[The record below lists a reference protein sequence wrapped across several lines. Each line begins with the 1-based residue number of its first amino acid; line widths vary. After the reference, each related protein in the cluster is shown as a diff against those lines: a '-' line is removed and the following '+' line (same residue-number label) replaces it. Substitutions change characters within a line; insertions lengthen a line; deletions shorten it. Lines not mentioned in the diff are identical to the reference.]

1 MKQSE
6 LAKIKRIMDDYRH
19 YKLKFVQFGQ
29 HCKQLAQKAKLN
41 ELKVGE
47 IQAREMAW
55 AVMDLP
61 IIVRFGLVLTKEGL
75 LLGKIDFERSG
86 RVAGDA
92 GRSIYTLYFDKMGNM
107 LESMADS
114 FSTRRI
120 IDEHDVPYI
129 LYRFLQ
135 RYLKDR
141 KVKEATEMPPAGQ

>member
-1 MKQSE
+1 MEQNE
-6 LAKIKRIMDDYRH
+6 LAKIKSIMDDYRH

-29 HCKQLAQKAKLN
+29 HCEQLVKKAKLG
-41 ELKVGE
+41 ELRVGE
-47 IQAREMAW
+47 IKAREMVW
-55 AVMDLP
+55 DVMDLP
-61 IIVRFGLVLTKEGL
+61 ITVRFGLVLTKEGL
-75 LLGKIDFERSG
+75 LLGKIDFEKPGGETAEAARTL
-86 RVAGDA
+86 
-92 GRSIYTLYFDKMGNM
+92 YTLYFDKRGHM

-141 KVKEATEMPPAGQ
+141 KLKESS